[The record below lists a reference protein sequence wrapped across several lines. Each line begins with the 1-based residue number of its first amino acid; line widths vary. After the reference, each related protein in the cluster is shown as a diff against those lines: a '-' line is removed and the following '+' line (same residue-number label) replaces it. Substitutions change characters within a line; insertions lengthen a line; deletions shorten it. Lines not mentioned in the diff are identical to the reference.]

1 MEQKLIPISIICAQ
15 HDVEISFAD
24 DLCDCGLIEII
35 EEKDEKHIA
44 EEALERLEKMIR
56 LHRDLEINMAG
67 LETISHMLQEMDKL
81 QQELVITRRRLYFY
95 EQE

>member
-15 HDVEISFAD
+15 HNVEITFAD
-24 DLCDCGLIEII
+24 DLYACGLIEII
-35 EEKDEKHIA
+35 EEKEEKHIQ

-67 LETISHMLQEMDKL
+67 IETISHMLTEMDKL
-81 QQELVITRRRLYFY
+81 QEKLVITRRRLSFY
-95 EQE
+95 EQ